1 MCQFDKLQ
9 RCSSLFLSNCEI
21 LDKLKINSQVAFGS
35 LDILRTSVQH
45 AQNFGFFDQGIRAFL
60 ARDH

>member
-9 RCSSLFLSNCEI
+9 RFSSLFLSNCEI
-21 LDKLKINSQVAFGS
+21 LDKLKINFQVAFGT
-35 LDILRTSVQH
+35 LDILGARVQH

-60 ARDH
+60 ACDH